1 MCLLLNY
8 SFITVHIFI
17 SLLILEHFC
26 VSLEIPVNYWPV
38 QNREL
43 TTTRRP
49 ARGKLRNMHQRHLGS
64 TIMTHC
70 AKDGVCISSSACD
83 WDHIVQDDKGCLNEH
98 KDFVC
103 CSAAS
108 VQIQSNVF
116 TGYD

>member
-1 MCLLLNY
+1 MLVNA
-8 SFITVHIFI
+8 
-17 SLLILEHFC
+17 LIIQEKILVWGNILKNNHVF
-26 VSLEIPVNYWPV
+26 LPD
-38 QNREL
+38 REL

-116 TGYD
+116 TGYDWL